1 LKRRETIG
9 EIFLPINIVMTIN
22 IFSNTLMKHYGK
34 IKNLKIDFL
43 DEERFVED
51 LVKLEGKDIV
61 FTLKENKDFRTNQQN
76 KLWWKY
82 MQIMG
87 NELGYD
93 KDEMHDICKL
103 KFLKRERY
111 EDGIRVEYLKSTAQ
125 LTKKEFKKLVDD
137 VIIWAAKTF
146 SINLPNE

>member
-1 LKRRETIG
+1 
-9 EIFLPINIVMTIN
+9 
-22 IFSNTLMKHYGK
+22 MKHFGK

-51 LVKLEGKDIV
+51 LLKLEGKDII
-61 FTLKENKDFRTNQQN
+61 FTILENKDYRTNSQN

-87 NELGYD
+87 GELGYS
-93 KDEMHDICKL
+93 KNEFHDICKL
-103 KFLKRERY
+103 KFLKRERF
-111 EDGIRVEYLKSTAQ
+111 EDGIKVEYLKSTAQ

>member
-1 LKRRETIG
+1 
-9 EIFLPINIVMTIN
+9 
-22 IFSNTLMKHYGK
+22 MKHFGK

-51 LVKLEGKDIV
+51 LVKLEGKDIT
-61 FTLKENKDFRTNQQN
+61 FTILENKDYRTNTQN

-87 NELGYD
+87 SELGYS
-93 KDEMHDICKL
+93 KEEFHDICKL
-103 KFLKRERY
+103 KFLKRERF
-111 EDGIRVEYLKSTAQ
+111 EDGIKVEYLKSTAQ

-137 VIIWAAKTF
+137 VIIWAAQTF

>member
-1 LKRRETIG
+1 
-9 EIFLPINIVMTIN
+9 
-22 IFSNTLMKHYGK
+22 MKHFGK

-51 LVKLEGKDIV
+51 LVKLEGKDIT
-61 FTLKENKDFRTNQQN
+61 FTILENKDYRTNTQN

-87 NELGYD
+87 SELGYS
-93 KDEMHDICKL
+93 KDEFHDICKL
-103 KFLKRERY
+103 KFLKRERF
-111 EDGIRVEYLKSTAQ
+111 EDGIKVEYLKSTAQ

-137 VIIWAAKTF
+137 VIIWAAQTF
-146 SINLPNE
+146 SINLPNK

>member
-1 LKRRETIG
+1 
-9 EIFLPINIVMTIN
+9 
-22 IFSNTLMKHYGK
+22 MKHFGK

-51 LVKLEGKDIV
+51 LVKLEGKDIT
-61 FTLKENKDFRTNQQN
+61 FTILENKDYRTNTQN

-87 NELGYD
+87 SELGYS
-93 KDEMHDICKL
+93 KDEFHDICKL
-103 KFLKRERY
+103 KFLKRERF
-111 EDGIRVEYLKSTAQ
+111 EDGIKVEYLKSTAQ

-137 VIIWAAKTF
+137 VIIWAAQTF

>member
-1 LKRRETIG
+1 
-9 EIFLPINIVMTIN
+9 
-22 IFSNTLMKHYGK
+22 MKHYGK

-43 DEERFVED
+43 DEERFVES
-51 LVKLEGKDIV
+51 LLKLEGKDII
-61 FTLKENKDFRTNQQN
+61 FTILENKDFRTNSQN

-87 NELGYD
+87 ADLGYS

-103 KFLKRERY
+103 KFLKRERV
-111 EDGIRVEYLKSTAQ
+111 EDGIKVEYLKSTAQ
-125 LTKKEFKKLVDD
+125 LTKKEFKGLVDE
-137 VIIWAAKTF
+137 VIIWAASTF